1 VFGRSRVL
9 VGVTALAAAGAMTL
23 TGCASSG
30 GTQAGGGGNSGGT
43 TPTTAAA
50 PAPVTEA
57 PSVAS
62 TGSST
67 AAQSPADLVPASI
80 KSKGTLS
87 IAMDATYPPDE
98 FIAKDGHTI
107 VGWDA
112 DFGKALAQELGMKA
126 KLINVTF
133 DSIIPRLQSGTY
145 DIGLSSFTDTKERE
159 KTVDFV
165 TYYQAGMAF
174 YDNAGGKTYNGIG
187 ALCGLKVS
195 VENGTTELDA
205 ANAEAKKCKAEGK
218 PAVTVLTFQDQ
229 NAANLAVA
237 SGRADL
243 GFADSPVAG
252 YIVSQSHGQFQ
263 LSGKAFGVAPYGIA
277 LPKGNGMAPAVL
289 AAVKAMIA
297 DGSYGKILKKWGAQA
312 GAISNPVINGAT
324 S

>member
-1 VFGRSRVL
+1 VFGRSRAL
-9 VGVTALAAAGAMTL
+9 VTITALAAAGAMAL
-23 TGCASSG
+23 SGCASSG
-30 GTQAGGGGNSGGT
+30 GNTPAGNSGNTGNS
-43 TPTTAAA
+43 TPTTPPETAA
-50 PAPVTEA
+50 PATT
-57 PSVAS
+57 S
-62 TGSST
+62 TGT
-67 AAQSPADLVPASI
+67 AAGGQSPADLVPAAI

-98 FIAKDGHTI
+98 FIDKDGHTI
-107 VGWDA
+107 IGWDA

-145 DIGLSSFTDTKERE
+145 DLGLSSFTDTKERE

-174 YDNAGGKTYNGIG
+174 YVKAGGKDYNGIE

-205 ANAEAKKCKAEGK
+205 ANAQANKCKSEGK
-218 PAVTVLTFQDQ
+218 PAVTVLTFKDQ
-229 NAANLAVA
+229 NAANLAVS

-252 YIVSQSHGQFQ
+252 YIVEQSNGQFQ
-263 LSGKAFGVAPYGIA
+263 LSGQAFGVAPYGIA
-277 LPKGNGMAPAVL
+277 LPKDNGMAPAVL
-289 AAVKAMIA
+289 AAVKALIA
-297 DGSYGKILKKWGAQA
+297 DGTYSQILKKWGADA
-312 GAISNPVINGAT
+312 GAITDPVINGAT